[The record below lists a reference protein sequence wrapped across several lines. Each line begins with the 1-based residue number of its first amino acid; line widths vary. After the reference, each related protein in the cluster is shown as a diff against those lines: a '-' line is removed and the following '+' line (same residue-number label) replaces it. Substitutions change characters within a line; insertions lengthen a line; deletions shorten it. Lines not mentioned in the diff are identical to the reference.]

1 MEHGMQQLPPKVTD
15 FRSRY
20 PEIWEA
26 FSTLAGRCHE
36 AGGPLDE
43 KSRRL
48 AKLGLAIGARHE
60 GAVHSAVRH
69 ALNAGITP
77 AELFHVAILSITTI
91 GWPPAQAA
99 ISWIHDVVSRSAEGG
114 SGEPE

>member
-1 MEHGMQQLPPKVTD
+1 MQQPPPKVVD
-15 FRSRY
+15 FKSRY

-36 AGGPLDE
+36 SGGPLDE

-48 AKLGLAIGARHE
+48 VKLGLAIGTRHE

-69 ALNAGITP
+69 ALNAGISSG
-77 AELFHVAILSITTI
+77 ELFHVAALSITTI
-91 GWPPAQAA
+91 GWPAAQAA
-99 ISWIHDVVSRSAEGG
+99 VSWIHDIVSSTAEDEL
-114 SGEPE
+114 GEPE

>member
-1 MEHGMQQLPPKVTD
+1 MQPPPKFAD

-20 PEIWEA
+20 PEIWDA

-36 AGGPLDE
+36 SGGPLDE

-48 AKLGLAIGARHE
+48 VKLGLAIGARHE

-69 ALNAGITP
+69 ALNAGVSP

-91 GWPPAQAA
+91 GWPSAQAA
-99 ISWIHDVVSRSAEGG
+99 VSWIHDIVST
-114 SGEPE
+114 SGTEADLHPE